1 MIDLSYLRLCH
12 FFMLGSCLI
21 LSSCEGYP
29 AGYVGQPAGPTP
41 WARSANS
48 GRYQRVHQPAYVQ
61 RQQYLNATPPG
72 TRTQSGREPGERE
85 LEAIFGLIN
94 TSDRY
99 KPKSTQ
105 PGGPTCEI
113 CGEPAVVSGR
123 WCGPHAAAIG
133 QQIQQRGY

>member
-1 MIDLSYLRLCH
+1 MIELLSTRLVH
-12 FFMLGSCLI
+12 LFLLGLCVIFSGCVGP
-21 LSSCEGYP
+21 EGGYIGHP
-29 AGYVGQPAGPTP
+29 AGLTP
-41 WARSANS
+41 WARYANS

-72 TRTQSGREPGERE
+72 ARTQSGREPGERE

-94 TSDRY
+94 TSERY

-105 PGGPTCEI
+105 PSGPPCEI

-133 QQIQQRGY
+133 QQVQQRGY